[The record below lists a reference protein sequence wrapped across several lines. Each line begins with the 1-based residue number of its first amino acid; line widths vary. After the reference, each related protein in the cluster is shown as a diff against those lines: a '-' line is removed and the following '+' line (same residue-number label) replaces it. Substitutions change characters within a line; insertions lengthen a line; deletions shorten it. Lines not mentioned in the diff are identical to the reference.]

1 MYFCQMKHI
10 QILALLV
17 WISMSGSAQQVII
30 KDVLGRTV
38 TLKKPAK
45 KVLLGEG
52 RDLITLNILDTDPV
66 SLLAAWS
73 ADFKKGSEYADY
85 KAAFPAIEKVPVV
98 GTNAESF
105 SVEKAIASKPEVAI
119 FSIKGH
125 GPGQTH
131 KEIIAALQSAGIPV
145 VFIDFRTDPFKNTVP
160 SIRILGKV
168 LNREARANAFISFY
182 EQKKK
187 RIADRIGKA
196 KPARPKIFIDMK
208 AGTTENQFSTAGK
221 GNLTPF
227 ITLAGAKNIGEDVIP
242 APLGQ
247 LNLEYILT
255 SDPKVYIATGVD
267 AFRGKGVVL
276 GKDIPAAEARQSIA
290 RHVADPVLS
299 ELTAVKTGRVYGLWH
314 LFYASPF
321 NILAAE
327 AIAKWTHPELFK
339 DVSPEASLKELNQKF
354 LSVPMTGTYFI
365 SLK

>member
-1 MYFCQMKHI
+1 MKYF
-10 QILALLV
+10 LF
-17 WISMSGSAQQVII
+17 ISFFVFSLSVSNAQQIVI

-52 RDLITLNILDTDPV
+52 RDLITLNILDPNPV
-66 SLLAAWS
+66 SLIASWS

-85 KAAFPAIEKVPVV
+85 KSAFPAIDKVPTV
-98 GTNAESF
+98 GTNAETF

-131 KEIIAALQSAGIPV
+131 KEIINALQAAGIPV
-145 VFIDFRTDPFKNTVP
+145 VFIDFRTDPFKNTIP
-160 SIRILGKV
+160 SMRILGKI
-168 LNREARANAFISFY
+168 LNREKRANDFIAFY
-182 EQKKK
+182 ELRKK
-187 RIADRIGKA
+187 RISDRIAKA
-196 KPARPKIFIDMK
+196 KPARPKVFIDMK
-208 AGTTENQFSTAGK
+208 AGTTENQYSTAGK

-227 ITLAGAKNIGEDVIP
+227 ITLAGAKNIGEDVLP
-242 APLGQ
+242 GPLGQ
-247 LNLEYILT
+247 LNVEYILT
-255 SDPKVYIATGVD
+255 SDPKIYIATGVD
-267 AFRGKGVVL
+267 SFRGRGVVL
-276 GKDIPAAEARQSIA
+276 GKDISATEARQSIA
-290 RHVADPVLS
+290 KQVSSPIIS
-299 ELTAVKTGRVYGLWH
+299 EISAVKTGKVYGLWH

-327 AIAKWTHPELFK
+327 AVAKWSHPDLFK

>member
-1 MYFCQMKHI
+1 MKFLRSFG
-10 QILALLV
+10 ILFLFTLA
-17 WISMSGSAQQVII
+17 SNAQQVVV
-30 KDVLGRTV
+30 KDVLGRTI

-52 RDLITLNILDTDPV
+52 RDLITLNILDPNPV
-66 SLLAAWS
+66 NLIASWS

-85 KAAFPAIEKVPVV
+85 KAAFPAVDKIPVV
-98 GTNAESF
+98 GTNAATF

-145 VFIDFRTDPFKNTVP
+145 IFIDFRTDPFKNTVP
-160 SIRILGKV
+160 SMRILGKV
-168 LNREARANAFISFY
+168 LNKEIRANEFIAFY
-182 EQKKK
+182 EFRKK
-187 RIADRIGKA
+187 RIADRIAKA
-196 KPARPKIFIDMK
+196 KPARPKVFIDMK

-227 ITLAGAKNIGEDVIP
+227 ISLAGAKNIGEDVIP

-255 SDPKVYIATGVD
+255 SDPKIYIATGVD
-267 AFRGKGVVL
+267 SFRGKGVVL
-276 GKDIPAAEARQSIA
+276 GKDIPATEARQSIA
-290 RHVADPVLS
+290 KHVSDPVLS
-299 ELTAVKTGRVYGLWH
+299 ELTAVKTGKVYGLWH

-321 NILAAE
+321 NILASE
-327 AIAKWTHPELFK
+327 AVAKWSHPTLFK
-339 DVSPEASLKELNQKF
+339 DVTPEASLKELNQKF